1 MQSLPLYPDL
11 DSAAAAA
18 SQCLAC
24 ARANTRRS
32 VVFGSGNPNARLML
46 VGEAPSETDDAT
58 GKPYTGPAGNLLD
71 EALSAA
77 GISRNDVW
85 ITNTVRCYA
94 GRERNGRTENRPAGA
109 REISAC
115 RTWMD
120 VELQMVN
127 PQVIL
132 AIGAPAARTLIHP
145 EYRLQDQRGLAERRA
160 DGRLIVATIQPAY
173 VMRLTSLVDQQASED
188 ARALFEADVRLAV
201 ALSER
206 E

>member
-11 DSAAAAA
+11 ESVATAA
-18 SQCLAC
+18 SAC
-24 ARANTRRS
+24 QACVRATTRRT
-32 VVFGSGNPNARLML
+32 VVFGHGNPHARMML

-71 EALSAA
+71 EALAAA
-77 GISRNDVW
+77 GISRDDIW

-94 GRERNGRTENRPAGA
+94 GRERNGRIENRPAAA
-109 REISAC
+109 REIASC
-115 RTWMD
+115 KVWMD
-120 VELQMVN
+120 LELQMVN

-132 AIGAPAARTLIHP
+132 TVGAPAAKTLIHP
-145 EYRLQDQRGLAERRA
+145 EFRLREQRGQTEKRA

-173 VMRLTSLVDQQASED
+173 VMRLTSLVDQQASDE
-188 ARALFEADVRLAV
+188 ARALFNADVRLAV

>member
-1 MQSLPLYPDL
+1 
-11 DSAAAAA
+11 
-18 SQCLAC
+18 
-24 ARANTRRS
+24 
-32 VVFGSGNPNARLML
+32 ML

-71 EALSAA
+71 EALAAA
-77 GISRNDVW
+77 GISRDDIW

-94 GRERNGRTENRPAGA
+94 GRERNGRIENRPAAA
-109 REISAC
+109 REIASC
-115 RTWMD
+115 KVWMD
-120 VELQMVN
+120 LELQMVN

-132 AIGAPAARTLIHP
+132 TVGAPAAKTLIHP
-145 EYRLQDQRGLAERRA
+145 EFRLREQRGQTEKRA

-173 VMRLTSLVDQQASED
+173 VMRLTSLVDQQASDE
-188 ARALFEADVRLAV
+188 ARALFNADVRLAV